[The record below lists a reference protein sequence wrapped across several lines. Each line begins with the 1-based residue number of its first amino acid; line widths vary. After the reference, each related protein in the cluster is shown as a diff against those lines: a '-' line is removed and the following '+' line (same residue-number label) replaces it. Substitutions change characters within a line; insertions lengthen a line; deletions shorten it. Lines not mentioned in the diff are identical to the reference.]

1 MILFKDY
8 KKSFFHNQISYVYWI
23 TDKRDGKHYIGSRG
37 SKKSD
42 LMKDLL
48 EYGTTSCRK
57 DDILNNPNMFVFNI
71 LRIFENRLLAY
82 QYEILLHNKFEVEL
96 NDKFFNKSRQTTLK
110 FTMANFSHVYN
121 KETDEFEIINISD
134 FDETKHSKMGTFYN
148 NNLKKF
154 VKIASCHRDSKIHK
168 TLQFENKLYVRTK
181 ESDKFFQI
189 CRDEY
194 NPKIHIRN
202 TTNKVVV
209 KNINDSDTENILVSK
224 EEFENN
230 PNLVSIHKGSLTVF
244 DKKDKKYKRISKENY
259 NTNDYSISSSNIVYC
274 MNLETNEKVA
284 VSKEEY
290 YSNKHKYELY
300 ITTIK
305 VYDKKEKIIKFVKK
319 SYVLDN
325 LDNYILNPT
334 KKILVNYKENPLK
347 NNFYV
352 NNLEY
357 ESNIDLYDKIY
368 KKCVIVIEKETG
380 KTKAI
385 TSKEFQE
392 NKDKYIKKGKNERL

>member
-110 FTMANFSHVYN
+110 FTMANFSHIYN

-274 MNLETNEKVA
+274 KNLETNEKVA

-325 LDNYILNPT
+325 LDDYILNPT

-392 NKDKYIKKGKNERL
+392 NKDKYIKKGKNERF

>member
-23 TDKRDGKHYIGSRG
+23 TDKCDGKHYIGSRG